1 MCCAHIA
8 SLVPRPCFAT
18 QSDAYLTRVVR
29 LLLIMRFNVRKWGR
43 MTGRT
48 VKMETWV
55 GAKGQGLYRV
65 ELHYNRIDR
74 RRRHT
79 LSHNL
84 GLPSRLKYI
93 SHSWIQ
99 TTLCPD
105 DVRQFNR
112 NTHVKLPGT
121 QNMANARHWHLL
133 MSVVLNVSFSTTRT
147 PMRHVTWQVYH
158 MYLIPFFEF
167 HLQCPVQLM
176 KSWIS

>member
-1 MCCAHIA
+1 MYHMCCAHIA
-8 SLVPRPCFAT
+8 SLVRGACFAC
-18 QSDAYLTRVVR
+18 LTRVVG
-29 LLLIMRFNVRKWGR
+29 LNLMCFNVRKWGR

-55 GAKGQGLYRV
+55 GTDGQGLYRV

-84 GLPSRLKYI
+84 GLQSRLKCI
-93 SHSWIQ
+93 SHSWIR

-121 QNMANARHWHLL
+121 QNMAYARHRHLL
-133 MSVVLNVSFSTTRT
+133 MSVVLNISSSTTRT

-158 MYLIPFFEF
+158 MYLIPFF
-167 HLQCPVQLM
+167 
-176 KSWIS
+176 